1 VRRRDWAAW
10 LGVTT
15 AIIAALGALVFN
27 GVSATA
33 GNRQIELSRQGQLT
47 DRYSKAV
54 EQLGSDST
62 DVRLGGIYALERLMR
77 DSPSDQPTIVEVLA
91 AFIRSNANKHPSPTP
106 TTTPDVRAIYAQ
118 RPTDILAAIAV
129 LGRRNTRHDP
139 SKHPVDL
146 SFANLAGLN
155 LVGVNLTGMN
165 LTGAYMRGTL
175 LNQAKLTNA
184 TLGAVDLT
192 DAKLRGADL
201 TCAELLSA
209 DRREPRQYEPD
220 PHDSERRR
228 PIRHNGNSAPRTVQL
243 HNPAA
248 LRHLNSTHAPRQVTS
263 ADGRRL
269 DSPSGSGTCRPS
281 MTPKRVHGSR
291 SGTTG
296 GRRRPTPAGPSPT
309 AELTT

>member
-1 VRRRDWAAW
+1 MRRRDWAAW

-91 AFIRSNANKHPSPTP
+91 AFIRGNANRHPSPTP
-106 TTTPDVRAIYAQ
+106 TTAPDVRAIYAQ

-129 LGRRNTRHDP
+129 LGRRNTRHDL

-146 SFANLAGLN
+146 SFTNLAGLN

-175 LNQAKLTNA
+175 LNQAKLTYA

-201 TCAELLSA
+201 ACAELLSA
-209 DRREPRQYEPD
+209 DLTRADLY
-220 PHDSERRR
+220 
-228 PIRHNGNSAPRTVQL
+228 SANLTL
-243 HNPAA
+243 
-248 LRHLNSTHAPRQVTS
+248 
-263 ADGRRL
+263 ADLFGADLTGANL
-269 DSPSGSGTCRPS
+269 DSTNLTR
-281 MTPKRVHGSR
+281 TTLNDADL

-296 GRRRPTPAGPSPT
+296 TPRPEQSSS
-309 AELTT
+309 TTLPHCDT